1 MRHLIPIIFW
11 TFSSLIVAQ
20 PLLSQNVG
28 QTRTALFQSNLG
40 EELSL
45 DLNCNPR
52 NLDENP
58 TIVTDLVDLNGIY
71 EQIGYGIIGEIQVM
85 GGTVHHFMKDYS
97 SLLFFEIPKSVVLGA
112 VRDGVRLSQTE
123 IRLKITGASTGNSVE
138 RIYPQAVV
146 YICST
151 MAALCG
157 DMEYI
162 VACGSQYVTRDS
174 DVLVQKLKQ
183 ILIEH
188 ETPGTPVVVNP
199 PVSDPTVALPPA
211 PPSAP

>member
-1 MRHLIPIIFW
+1 MHRLIPITFW
-11 TFSSLIVAQ
+11 AFSSIIIAQ

-28 QTRTALFQSNLG
+28 RTQTVLIQSNPG
-40 EELSL
+40 EKLLL
-45 DLNCNPR
+45 DLDCNPR

-58 TIVTDLVDLNGIY
+58 TITTYLDDLDGIY
-71 EQIGYGIIGEIQVM
+71 EQIGYGIMGEIQVM
-85 GGTVHHFMKDYS
+85 GGIVHHFARDYG
-97 SLLFFEIPKSVVLGA
+97 SLLFLDIPKPVALEA

-123 IRLKITGASTGNSVE
+123 IRLKITGAFTGNSIE

-174 DVLVQKLKQ
+174 SVLVQKLKQ
-183 ILIEH
+183 ILLEH
-188 ETPGTPVVVNP
+188 ETPGTVMTGTPVIVNP
-199 PVSDPTVALPPA
+199 PVALPPT
-211 PPSAP
+211 PPPTP